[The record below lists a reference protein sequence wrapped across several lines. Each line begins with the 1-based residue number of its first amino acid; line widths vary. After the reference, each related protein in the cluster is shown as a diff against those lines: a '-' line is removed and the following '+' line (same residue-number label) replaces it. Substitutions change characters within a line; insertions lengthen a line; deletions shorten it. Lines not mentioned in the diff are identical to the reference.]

1 MNRIS
6 FVVIVLCL
14 PVALQANERPN
25 ILVLTVDDMN
35 CDSVGVYG
43 CTTPD
48 TTPNM
53 DRLAAQSFRF
63 AHAHVHASSCIPSRN
78 VVMTGRY
85 LFNSGIEGFY
95 QLPKEQVTYKTTP
108 EILREHGYFTM
119 IRGKSHHSMPYVPYP
134 AWDINFDEELKTK
147 RVNIRDTKSF
157 YKYTMKGINAAK
169 AAGKPFYFS
178 MDIHDP
184 HTALYSFSAKKGEIS
199 TELNREDIDNPP
211 SRIFTPGEIQMPK
224 FLPDTPLARKE
235 MTAYYNSVRRAD
247 DSLGNVIRALQEG
260 GVYDNTLIV
269 FFSDHGMPFP
279 FAKTAMYYHS
289 THTPLII
296 RWPGVTTA
304 NTLDQTHVVGTV
316 DIQPTLLEAVGIDV
330 PNGID
335 GHSFAPLLKG
345 GKQEDRDYVYVMYE
359 ENVGGSRQPTRAVV
373 SREHSYIWSPW
384 ADGQRRFAT
393 ATRGMATT
401 KEMERLAANGDAA
414 MGRRLQLFNHSLP
427 EQFFNVRTDPD
438 SLIDLID
445 NPGVKTEVQRYRQV
459 MARFMKDSGDPME
472 SLFAN
477 RGEKDIMTKYLAKLD
492 AESAARKADAV
503 YSRSGKA
510 KTKQK
515 AKQTPQET
523 KKKGK
528 PQRKQAGKKSADR
541 PNIILIMAD
550 DMGRETVGAHGGLD
564 YKTPELD
571 QLAAQ
576 GLSFDHCYS
585 LPICTPSRVKL
596 MTGQYGFRNYIGF
609 GKLDPS
615 ETTFGNVLQKANY
628 ETCITGKWQLGGDHE
643 QIKAFGWDEYALLN
657 GVTPIDKN
665 AKPLWEG
672 RERYWFTNSVVANG
686 EYYRT
691 EERYGPDMVSE
702 YAVNFIK
709 RDRDKP
715 FFLYYPMILPH
726 SPWAPTPHSKGG
738 DKSGAKVCEV
748 QYFKDNIEYIDHLVG
763 NVVKALEES
772 DQRENTIIMFTGDN
786 GSGYP
791 VPVTASNP
799 QLRRVGST
807 SGWSN
812 YEEILLKPGDKS
824 PTMKKKGQVV
834 VQEGPL
840 TETTYGDVP
849 GRKNRMLRDG
859 TGVPCVM
866 DWAKYRKAYEKMG
879 HRHDDLIDFSDFFAT
894 ILEVAEVSAY
904 YPTDGISFAP
914 RLRGAGAH
922 EREYIFCHYW
932 GAGRDPKKARDAIH
946 DGHFK
951 LYSDGT
957 FFDLTADSDELNPI
971 DLKTVSKKVL
981 AAHSRLRTQYESLRG
996 FSPNV
1001 EIAPS
1006 KQFSRLQAGTSK
1018 LEPMARATGSRSVS
1032 HTPAPGP
1039 AISGL
1044 GSQQAPNVVLIFAD
1058 DMGWGDVGYHGY
1070 KDVLTPNIDRIAAEG
1085 VQFSQGYVSA
1095 SVCGPSRAG
1104 LMTGV
1109 YQQRVGAGENASAT
1123 GFPNNIP
1130 DRMKMSG
1137 LPVSQP
1143 TLAEIL
1149 RPAGY
1154 RCGMIGKW
1162 HLGVEQP
1169 LRPYHRGF
1177 NFFWG
1182 FLNGSHDYTAWN
1194 PTFPSNKSKWPIFRN
1209 DRMLPAEENVYLTDL
1224 FSERALGFINHNT
1237 EKPFFL
1243 YLAYNAVHHPW
1254 QVPEKYLERT
1264 KSLSDVEDRRFFAAM
1279 ILAMDD
1285 GIGRVLDTLDEAGVA
1300 NNTIVIFLS
1309 DNGSP
1314 RGQGLKHAPK
1324 DNLAERQT
1332 DTMMSNPGPHRG
1344 FKGDTY
1350 EGGIRVPFAIRWPA
1364 KIKAGSRYDLPVSAL
1379 DIAPT
1384 VAATIGVTKPPQGF
1398 AFDGVDL
1405 LPFLNG
1411 EKGNHRPH
1419 DVLYWRRDNDYAI
1432 REGDWKLQWND
1443 ASGSMTIKLF
1453 NLADD
1458 PGEFKDLAEVE
1469 PERAQRM
1476 QNLFDAWD
1484 SKMPDSKPWGGPG
1497 NRNRGFADG
1506 ERVNVATYNRNEPQS
1521 PPRKIHLDQ

>member
-1 MNRIS
+1 MA
-6 FVVIVLCL
+6 LCL
-14 PVALQANERPN
+14 PIAAVANERPN

-53 DRLAAQSFRF
+53 DRLAAHSFRF

-85 LFNSGIEGFY
+85 LFNNGVEGFY

-134 AWDINFDEELKTK
+134 AWDINFDNELKANK
-147 RVNIRDTKSF
+147 INIRDTRTF
-157 YKYTMKGINAAK
+157 YKYTMNDIKAAK

-178 MDIHDP
+178 IDIHDP

-199 TELNREDIDNPP
+199 TDLNHQDIDNPP
-211 SRIFTPGEIQMPK
+211 SRIFTPDEIRMPA
-224 FLPDTPLARKE
+224 FLPDTPLARTE

-247 DSLGNVIRALQEG
+247 DSLGNVIKALKDS

-289 THTPLII
+289 THTPLMV

-304 NTLDQTHVVGTV
+304 DTLDDTHVVGTV

-330 PNGID
+330 PEGID
-335 GHSFAPLLKG
+335 GRSFASVLKG
-345 GKQEDRDYVYVMYE
+345 DRQEDRDFVYVMYE
-359 ENVGGSRQPTRAVV
+359 ENVGGNRQPTRAVV

-384 ADGQRRFAT
+384 ADGERRFAT

-401 KEMERLAANGDAA
+401 KEIERLAGKGDAA
-414 MGRRLQLFNHSLP
+414 MGKRLQLFNHSLP

-438 SLIDLID
+438 SLINLIAD
-445 NPGVKTEVQRYRQV
+445 PGQKKEVERYRQV
-459 MARFMKDSGDPME
+459 MAGVMKETGDPME
-472 SLFAN
+472 PLFAN
-477 RGEKDIMTKYLAKLD
+477 RGDKDATAKYLAKLD
-492 AESAARKADAV
+492 AGSAARKADAV
-503 YSRSGKA
+503 YSRSAKA
-510 KTKQK
+510 KAARK
-515 AKQTPQET
+515 AKPSPDKTN
-523 KKKGK
+523 KKAR
-528 PQRKQAGKKSADR
+528 PQREQAAKESDDR

-550 DMGRETVGAHGGLD
+550 DMGRETVGVHGGLD

-571 QLAAQ
+571 KMAKQ

-596 MTGQYGFRNYIGF
+596 MTGKYSYRNYVGF
-609 GKLDPS
+609 GTLDPG
-615 ETTFGNVLQKANY
+615 EKTFGNALQKASY
-628 ETCITGKWQLGGDHE
+628 ETCIAGKWQLGGDHH
-643 QIKAFGWDEYALLN
+643 QIKAFGWDEYALIN
-657 GVTPIDKN
+657 GVTPIDRK

-672 RERYWFTNSVVANG
+672 RDRYWFANSVVANG

-691 EERYGPDMVSE
+691 KERYGPDMISE

-709 RDRDKP
+709 RDRSKP

-726 SPWAPTPHSKGG
+726 SPWGPTPYSKGG

-763 NVVKALEES
+763 RVVKALEES
-772 DQRENTIIMFTGDN
+772 GQRENTIIMFTGDN

-799 QLRRVGST
+799 HLRRVGST

-812 YEEILLKPGDKS
+812 YDEILLKPGDKT
-824 PTMKKKGQVV
+824 PTSKKKGQVI

-840 TETTYGDVP
+840 TETIYGDVP

-866 DWAKYRKAYEKMG
+866 DWPKYRQAYEKMG
-879 HRHDDLIDFSDFFAT
+879 HRHGDLIDFSDYFAT
-894 ILEVAEVSAY
+894 ILEVAGTSVD
-904 YPTDGISFAP
+904 YPTDGVSFAS
-914 RLRGAGAH
+914 RLRGEGAH

-932 GAGRDPKKARDAIH
+932 GAGRDAKKAKDAIH
-946 DGHFK
+946 DGEFK

-957 FFDLTADSDELNPI
+957 FFDLSKDSDELEPI
-971 DLKTVSKKVL
+971 DLKTAPAKAI
-981 AAHSRLRTQYESLRG
+981 AAHMRLKEQYETLRG

-1006 KQFSRLQAGTSK
+1006 KEFGSKRTGRTKPQANAAS
-1018 LEPMARATGSRSVS
+1018 GS
-1032 HTPAPGP
+1032 
-1039 AISGL
+1039 
-1044 GSQQAPNVVLIFAD
+1044 PNVVLIFAD

-1123 GFPNNIP
+1123 GFPDNIP

-1137 LPVSQP
+1137 LPTTQP

-1162 HLGVEQP
+1162 HLGVEEP
-1169 LRPYHRGF
+1169 LRPHHRGF
-1177 NFFWG
+1177 NYFFG
-1182 FLNGSHDYTAWN
+1182 FLNGSHDYTAWE
-1194 PTFPSNKSKWPIFRN
+1194 PRFAQKKDRWPIFSN
-1209 DRMLPAEENVYLTDL
+1209 DRMLPAAENVYLTDR
-1224 FSERALGFINHNT
+1224 FSERAVGFINHNT

-1264 KSLSDVEDRRFFAAM
+1264 KLLSDVEDRRFFAAM

-1300 NNTIVIFLS
+1300 DNTIVMFLS

-1314 RGQGLKHAPK
+1314 QGQGLKPTPK
-1324 DNLAERQT
+1324 DKTAERQT
-1332 DTMMSNPGPHRG
+1332 VTQMSNPGPHRG
-1344 FKGDTY
+1344 YKGDTY
-1350 EGGIRVPFAIRWPA
+1350 EGGIRVPFAIRWPG

-1379 DIAPT
+1379 DVAPT
-1384 VAATIGVTKPPQGF
+1384 VAATVGVDRPAKGHG
-1398 AFDGVDL
+1398 FDGVDL

-1411 EKGNHRPH
+1411 GKGDARPH
-1419 DVLYWRRDNDYAI
+1419 NVLYWRRDNDYAI
-1432 REGDWKLQWND
+1432 RDGDWKLQWND
-1443 ASGSMTIKLF
+1443 ASGSMSIKLF

-1458 PGEFKDLAEVE
+1458 PGEYKDLAATE
-1469 PERAQRM
+1469 PDRAQRM
-1476 QNLFDAWD
+1476 QNMFDAWD
-1484 SKMPDSKPWGGPG
+1484 SQMPDSRPWGGPG
-1497 NRNRGFADG
+1497 NRNRAYANGA
-1506 ERVNVATYNRNEPQS
+1506 RVNVIKHNEN
-1521 PPRKIHLDQ
+1521 PPTRPPAKVRE